1 MHWIFPAIMTA
12 VFFGAYN
19 VFIKL
24 ASGHINQIVGAVIL
38 QVVAA
43 LLGGLILLILKTTH
57 QPLEISPKGIQMA
70 ILAGVFVGLAE
81 IASFYVFSKGVSASV
96 GIPIIIGGSVLVGAI
111 LGLTFLK
118 ESLGPLQYFAIALI
132 VTGVVLLSVK

>member
-43 LLGGLILLILKTTH
+43 LLGGLILLILKTTD
-57 QPLEISPKGIQMA
+57 QPLEISQKGINYA
-70 ILAGVFVGLAE
+70 LLAGVFVGLAE
-81 IASFYVFSKGVSASV
+81 ITSFYVFSKGISASV

-118 ESLGPLQYFAIALI
+118 ESLGPVQYFAIALI
-132 VTGVVLLSVK
+132 VTGVVLLSVR

>member
-96 GIPIIIGGSVLVGAI
+96 GIPIIIGGSILVGAI
-111 LGLTFLK
+111 LGLVFLK
-118 ESLGPLQYFAIALI
+118 ESLNLTQVFAIGLI
-132 VTGVVLLSVK
+132 VAGVVLLSLK

>member
-96 GIPIIIGGSVLVGAI
+96 GIPIIIGGSILVGAI
-111 LGLTFLK
+111 LGLVFLK
-118 ESLGPLQYFAIALI
+118 ESLNLTQVFAIGLI
-132 VTGVVLLSVK
+132 VAGVLLLSVK